1 MKVNNLKD
9 EVETLQRERN
19 SFINQIADLKQ
30 LLKMASQEED
40 QRILYY
46 KNKYEAMLAERN
58 VLKKALDIERENGS
72 HFDRMAAFW
81 QENDV
86 NVSNKSMVTT
96 TKTTAPPPT
105 MCCRK
110 ESEDEE
116 LQLLQGTQQPKLS
129 MMSTKSSS
137 IGDEKRDRFDSK
149 DNSDRP
155 SEPPREEEEE
165 KPTTIIEINPFR
177 GGFEGDEERRDM
189 VEDAVKSG
197 DFEGDAAASAS
208 LQSLA

>member
-1 MKVNNLKD
+1 MLD
-9 EVETLQRERN
+9 ERN
-19 SFINQIADLKQ
+19 
-30 LLKMASQEED
+30 
-40 QRILYY
+40 
-46 KNKYEAMLAERN
+46 MLR
-58 VLKKALDIERENGS
+58 KALDIEREQGS

-86 NVSNKSMVTT
+86 SVSNKSMVTT
-96 TKTTAPPPT
+96 TTTTAPPPA

-110 ESEDEE
+110 ESEEEE
-116 LQLLQGTQQPKLS
+116 LQLLQGTEQPKLS

-137 IGDEKRDRFDSK
+137 TGDEKRDRIDSR
-149 DNSDRP
+149 DHSDRR
-155 SEPPREEEEE
+155 SEPPREEEE
-165 KPTTIIEINPFR
+165 KPTNIIEINPFR

-197 DFEGDAAASAS
+197 DLGEDAAAAAAT